1 MKALDPLGGG
11 PALRAHA
18 PCEAR
23 ERGVT
28 AAPSYPAE

>member
-1 MKALDPLGGG
+1 MKTLDPLGDD
-11 PALRAHA
+11 PDLWRQPLR
-18 PCEAR
+18 EAR